1 MSLCLPSEPVLLVWI
16 YLSSYVYLTAAQ
28 VLVNGQLF
36 TNGLAIVDAPAP
48 NR

>member
-1 MSLCLPSEPVLLVWI
+1 MGLHHAMPLCLPLVLLLISAHLVA
-16 YLSSYVYLTAAQ
+16 TQ

-36 TNGLAIVDAPAP
+36 TDALAIVDAPAP